1 MKLNELTVTAALAG
15 LRKKEFSIT
24 ELVQACLDRIDQTD
38 KKIHAFLTLNEKA
51 IDQAKAMDKKW
62 QDKPL
67 FGIPFALKDNFLTQ
81 GLRTTASAK
90 VLDDYI
96 PQYNATVYQRL
107 LDAGAILLGKTN
119 MDAWAHGSS
128 TETSDYGPTLN
139 PWDTSRLPGGSS
151 GGSAAAVIADMCIFA
166 IGSETAGSIRQPAA
180 WCGVTGFKPSYGRVS
195 RYGVVAMASST
206 DSPGPIVKTVD
217 DAAEIMKVIAGP
229 DKFDATTNPK
239 PYQADDL
246 QGDSLKGKK
255 IALPKE
261 YLLKEMDEKI
271 IQLIKAAADQLAK
284 SGAEIEETSLIDPN
298 YAIGVY
304 TIVQRSEVSS
314 NLGRYDGIRYGGNR
328 STFSWQAKAKNRSLL
343 GTFALSTG
351 YFDQYYA
358 KAQKVRTLILNDF
371 AKLYKDFDFY
381 LAPTSPGPAQK
392 LGAGKDNPLFG
403 ELEDKLV
410 EASSIAGLPGLS
422 LPCGTVSGLPI
433 GLQLT
438 GPQGSEAKVLSA
450 GKVYQ
455 NSTKWHLERP
465 KL

>member
-1 MKLNELTVTAALAG
+1 MNLNQLTVVQASEG
-15 LRKKEFSIT
+15 LRKKDFSIT
-24 ELVQACLDRIDQTD
+24 ELVTACLDKIKVTD

-51 IDQAKAMDKKW
+51 LAQAKEMDKKW

-67 FGIPFALKDNFLTQ
+67 WGIPFALKDNFLTE
-81 GLRTTASAK
+81 GIRTTASAK

-107 LDAGAILLGKTN
+107 IDAGAILLGKTN

-139 PWDTSRLPGGSS
+139 PRDTSRLPGGSS
-151 GGSAAAVIADMCIFA
+151 GGSAAAVAADMCIFA
-166 IGSETAGSIRQPAA
+166 IGSETAGSIRQPSA

-206 DSPGPIVKTVD
+206 DSPGPITKTVE

-229 DKFDATTNPK
+229 DKFDATTMPK
-239 PYQADDL
+239 PYEAADL
-246 QGDSLKGKK
+246 QGSSLKGKK
-255 IALPKE
+255 IALPRE
-261 YLLKEMDEKI
+261 YLLKEMDSKV
-271 IQLIKAAADQLAK
+271 IQLVKAAAVEFVKLGAK
-284 SGAEIEETSLIDPN
+284 VEETSLIDPE

-314 NLGRYDGIRYGGNR
+314 NLSRYDGIRYGAPR
-328 STFSWQAKAKNRSLL
+328 SAFSWQAKNRSLL

-351 YFDQYYA
+351 YYDQYYA

-371 AKLYKDFDFY
+371 DKLFNDFDFY
-381 LAPTSPGPAQK
+381 IASTSPGPAQK
-392 LGAGKDNPLFG
+392 LGAGKDNPMFG

-422 LPCGTVSGLPI
+422 LPCGFVDGLPI

-438 GPQGSEAKVLSA
+438 GPQGSEAKILSA
-450 GKVYQ
+450 GEAYQ
-455 NSTKWHLERP
+455 QATKWHLEKP
-465 KL
+465 FS